1 MCDLNFLLRLMSTLS
16 IEVLHKKWSGYLW
29 IRKLRC
35 KSRKV
40 LNCLSIYNKKQRLES
55 RSLQWW
61 TFRGPSKVKVLSS
74 IFRLVTKLRMIISR
88 LRPEASYRYQQGHPF
103 FPFGVECVSL
113 YSVGRSVGR
122 IEKKKN
128 RKKKKNYRK
137 SLNRRPDTPAS
148 LLWSLET
155 TRHELKRIW
164 QKRWLMLL

>member
-1 MCDLNFLLRLMSTLS
+1 MMDFSGSFESESALKYISPCDEVTHDNKPLKAGSIVPLPARPSLFSVWCRKRFL
-16 IEVLHKKWSGYLW
+16 IF
-29 IRKLRC
+29 
-35 KSRKV
+35 SR
-40 LNCLSIYNKKQRLES
+40 I
-55 RSLQWW
+55 
-61 TFRGPSKVKVLSS
+61 
-74 IFRLVTKLRMIISR
+74 
-88 LRPEASYRYQQGHPF
+88 
-103 FPFGVECVSL
+103 
-113 YSVGRSVGR
+113 GRSVGR